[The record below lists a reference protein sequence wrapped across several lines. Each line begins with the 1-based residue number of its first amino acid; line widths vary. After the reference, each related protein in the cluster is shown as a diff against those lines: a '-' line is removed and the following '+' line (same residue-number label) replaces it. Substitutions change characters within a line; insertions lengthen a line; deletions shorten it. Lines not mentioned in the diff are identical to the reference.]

1 MFTDSEIMLAQRHR
15 ADLRAY
21 AGSAQAIIDSKHEE
35 LGMALARIRQLEGE
49 LAIERAKRQS
59 LELKLDRAR
68 RG

>member
-1 MFTDSEIMLAQRHR
+1 MFTDTEIMLSQRHR

-21 AGSAQAIIDSKHEE
+21 AGSAQQIIDSKNEE

-49 LAIERAKRQS
+49 LAIEKAKRQS
-59 LELKLDRAR
+59 LELRLDRAR

>member
-1 MFTDSEIMLAQRHR
+1 MFTDVEIMLSQRHR

-21 AGSAQAIIDSKHEE
+21 TGSAQQIIDSKHAE

-49 LAIERAKRQS
+49 LAIEKSKRQS

>member
-1 MFTDSEIMLAQRHR
+1 MFTDGEIALAARHR

-21 AGSAQAIIDSKHEE
+21 AGAAQGIVDRKHAE
-35 LGMALARIRQLEGE
+35 LELALARIRRLEGE
-49 LAIERAKRQS
+49 LAIEKAKRQS

>member
-1 MFTDSEIMLAQRHR
+1 MFSDTEILMAQRHR
-15 ADLRAY
+15 SDLRAY
-21 AGSAQAIIDSKHEE
+21 AGAAQDIVDRKDAE

>member
-1 MFTDSEIMLAQRHR
+1 MFTDTEIMMSQRHR
-15 ADLRAY
+15 ADLRAF
-21 AGSAQAIIDSKHEE
+21 AGSAQQIIDSKDAE

-49 LAIERAKRQS
+49 LAIEKSRRQS